1 MTVEL
6 SPKLEALLKE
16 KLETGRYQSAD
27 EIMREAL
34 QLLDEQDRFLTLQ
47 RDDIRSKIREG
58 QESLRRNEGVDGE
71 STFDRLESELDRLEV
86 PPRD

>member
-71 STFDRLESELDRLEV
+71 SAFDRLDDELDRLEV